1 MSSLSTQHCLFLVDT
16 LCIMTVVLQRHWRN
30 WPALSVG
37 TPTCCWR
44 LAVALWC
51 ATQTRS
57 WIQRAFWRTTTS
69 QADMHNI
76 YTILRCSWKVSRN
89 FNNKLEPTLF
99 KPTCLLINKASVVSA
114 KNAPNIN
121 SIWHH
126 FRRPLQ
132 WILQNRLTEMSN
144 SLQNKKCS
152 VFFYRKFS
160 TTHAHRFRYVHTYYV
175 HASF

>member
-1 MSSLSTQHCLFLVDT
+1 MFTVPIFNCAISLSWRQVTHDFRPMSTQ
-16 LCIMTVVLQRHWRN
+16 
-30 WPALSVG
+30 LSCV
-37 TPTCCWR
+37 
-44 LAVALWC
+44 
-51 ATQTRS
+51 
-57 WIQRAFWRTTTS
+57 WRTTTS

-76 YTILRCSWKVSRN
+76 YTILRCSWKVSRS
-89 FNNKLEPTLF
+89 FNNKLEPIWF
-99 KPTCLLINKASVVSA
+99 KLTCLLINKASVVSA
-114 KNAPNIN
+114 IHAPNIN

-152 VFFYRKFS
+152 VFCYRKFS
-160 TTHAHRFRYVHTYYV
+160 TTHAYHLSNRFRYVLTYYMYV